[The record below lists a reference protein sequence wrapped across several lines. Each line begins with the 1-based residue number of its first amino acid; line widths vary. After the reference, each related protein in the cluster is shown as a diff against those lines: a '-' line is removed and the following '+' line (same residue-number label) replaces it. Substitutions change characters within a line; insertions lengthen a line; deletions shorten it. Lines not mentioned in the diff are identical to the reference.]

1 MLSFPC
7 RRPPCPGRAPPP
19 AVAPPYA
26 PPRGTESGRS
36 RGQGG
41 ATCLQ
46 CTPRTR
52 SWPSGPRPGAAIPG
66 QMPPV
71 NHRQHRIHPLSSAGR
86 LGCCSVAAL
95 TGFLASSAAG
105 ATDRDIRHIGAC
117 VPVPTRSAWTVP
129 LDDPDARTAL
139 DNRAVLVCDTP
150 DGGWRAAA
158 GSPMPTASILAV
170 AADVS
175 RWVEFLPYV
184 TASAG
189 GGPVDGPSTGTFT
202 LEVRGHS
209 ASQTLHQG
217 PSARGRGARR

>member
-1 MLSFPC
+1 M
-7 RRPPCPGRAPPP
+7 
-19 AVAPPYA
+19 
-26 PPRGTESGRS
+26 
-36 RGQGG
+36 
-41 ATCLQ
+41 
-46 CTPRTR
+46 
-52 SWPSGPRPGAAIPG
+52 PSG
-66 QMPPV
+66 
-71 NHRQHRIHPLSSAGR
+71 NHRQHTIHPLSSAGR
-86 LGCCSVAAL
+86 LGSCSVAAL

-139 DNRAVLVCDTP
+139 DHRAVLVCDTP

-189 GGPVDGPSTGTFT
+189 GGAVDGPSTGTFT

-217 PSARGRGARR
+217 PSARGLGFTVVGDPGSPLRRAVGHWYTEPDAPGVIFCALDAQARWWTPGFLLHDLGRSGLGRLVWEVRRRAEQS